1 MQIHTTR
8 HKASSFHCRNLASLH
23 TEATSPTDVD
33 AANCFEEFYGDS
45 EIPIFKEPIT
55 ILGLF

>member
-8 HKASSFHCRNLASLH
+8 HKASSFHCRTLASPH
-23 TEATSPTDVD
+23 TDATSPTDVD
-33 AANCFEEFYGDS
+33 AANYVEEFYGDS
-45 EIPIFKEPIT
+45 EVPIFKEPAK